1 MPKAPVY
8 PPAGSSLISMKRFLV
23 TVGVVVLLGMV
34 APAHA
39 DGGSDDERFLRALS
53 EAGIEY
59 SDPQQAIDSAKA
71 VCQSMAAG
79 NTINQTARG
88 VKNANPELSATLAA
102 EFVAIAQAMY
112 CAASVSD
119 TAHDD

>member
-1 MPKAPVY
+1 MA
-8 PPAGSSLISMKRFLV
+8 
-23 TVGVVVLLGMV
+23 

-39 DGGSDDERFLRALS
+39 DDGGDDERFLRALS
-53 EAGIEY
+53 EAGVEY

-71 VCQSMAAG
+71 ICQSIAAG
-79 NTINQTARG
+79 NTVYQTVRG

-119 TAHDD
+119 PAPDG